1 MRRRVIVCLGLLL
14 TLCLVGSAIALFC
27 LHSSIEELSALA
39 EAHRIQVMRANL
51 TSSAVRI
58 ERDLISYEAGRGPDA
73 ARSRDSVRRF
83 EQALGECGGC
93 HHQPSVQ
100 ADLDAVRGT
109 FDSYI
114 GTVNQLV
121 ADGTGWDPALERDA
135 NLIADRLARQ
145 STGLSDRGSSH
156 VGVRSTDAAA
166 SVRNAWLV
174 LLGTL
179 LVALVAGA
187 LVALHLHRR
196 LTVPIAALLDGI
208 EHVRKGNLDHR
219 FSLEGDEEFR
229 ALGNALNDA
238 YRNLKTAQE
247 GVLQAEKMAAV
258 GKLAAGVA
266 HEVANPL
273 ASISSVVQMMRRK
286 GQSPEQAER
295 IDLIMQHIA
304 RVSRV
309 VRELL
314 TFSRP
319 ADNGRHGR
327 VDISA
332 LLDRAVSLLR
342 YDERAGQ
349 TEIACRYE
357 PGLSMARGD
366 ADRLLLVFTNIMIN
380 TFDALSMHGNGHPR
394 LTISAR
400 QNGDRIIIR
409 FKDNGPGMD
418 KEQIRDAFEPFFTT
432 KDPGTGTGLGLW
444 ICYEVVRK
452 HQGTIR
458 IDSRVGKGTAVIIEL
473 PKDAPMT
480 DSTADDAPALEAQRS

>member
-1 MRRRVIVCLGLLL
+1 
-14 TLCLVGSAIALFC
+14 
-27 LHSSIEELSALA
+27 
-39 EAHRIQVMRANL
+39 
-51 TSSAVRI
+51 
-58 ERDLISYEAGRGPDA
+58 
-73 ARSRDSVRRF
+73 
-83 EQALGECGGC
+83 
-93 HHQPSVQ
+93 
-100 ADLDAVRGT
+100 
-109 FDSYI
+109 
-114 GTVNQLV
+114 
-121 ADGTGWDPALERDA
+121 
-135 NLIADRLARQ
+135 
-145 STGLSDRGSSH
+145 
-156 VGVRSTDAAA
+156 
-166 SVRNAWLV
+166 
-174 LLGTL
+174 
-179 LVALVAGA
+179 VALVAGA
-187 LVALHLHRR
+187 FVALHLHRR
-196 LTVPIAALLDGI
+196 LTVPIAALLNGI
-208 EHVRKGNLDHR
+208 EHVREGNLDHR
-219 FSLEGDEEFR
+219 ISLEGDEEFQ

-266 HEVANPL
+266 HEVSNPL

-319 ADNGRHGR
+319 PDSGRQGR

-342 YDERAGQ
+342 YDKRAGQ
-349 TEIACRYE
+349 TEITCRYE
-357 PGLSMARGD
+357 PGLDMALGD

-380 TFDALSMHGNGHPR
+380 TFDALSTHRNGHPR

-409 FKDNGPGMD
+409 FKDNGPGMS

-452 HQGTIR
+452 HHGTIR

-473 PKDAPMT
+473 PKDAPMV
-480 DSTADDAPALEAQRS
+480 DSAADGAPTLEARRS